1 MNRVTLLRT
10 LLRALSLLPLPV
22 AHAIGATSGQALY
35 FTASRMR
42 RVALT
47 NLRLCFPEMS
57 EPERRRL
64 ARAGFRELGK
74 QLLETG
80 IIWFGRRER
89 LQRLV
94 LNPEALDELA
104 GHWPQDRGLILAGP
118 HLGNW
123 DFTGLYINSR
133 FTLHHLYRPPRQP
146 ELEPLLTEARE
157 RGGGRSLPATP
168 NGIRTLYKAL
178 RGGGLVGILP
188 DQEARGSG
196 VFAPLFGVPAR
207 TMTLLNQMAAKT
219 GAPVVFCFM
228 QRLPWGRGFRMR
240 LVPAPP
246 DIDHP
251 DPEIAAAALNK
262 GVEHCVRLAPE
273 QYQWTYKRFRQH
285 PDGNP
290 YKTPPGKR

>member
-1 MNRVTLLRT
+1 MKRVALLRT
-10 LLRALSLLPLPV
+10 LLRLMSMLPLPV
-22 AHAIGATSGQALY
+22 AHGIGAISGQLAYLLARS
-35 FTASRMR
+35 TRH
-42 RVALT
+42 VALT
-47 NLRLCFPEMS
+47 NLALCFPDVS
-57 EPERRRL
+57 EQERRRL
-64 ARAGFRELGK
+64 ARASFRELGK

-80 IIWFGRRER
+80 IIWFGRHER
-89 LQRLV
+89 LRRLV
-94 LNPEALDELA
+94 TNPESLDELA
-104 GHWPQDRGLILAGP
+104 GRWPQGHGLVLAGP

-123 DFTGLYINSR
+123 DLTGYYVNSR
-133 FTLHHLYRPPRQP
+133 FTLHHLYRPPRQA

-168 NGIRTLYKAL
+168 SGIRQLYKAL
-178 RGGGLVGILP
+178 RGGGLVAILP

-196 VFAPLFGVPAR
+196 VFAPFFGVPAR

-228 QRLPWGRGFRMR
+228 QRLPWGRGFRLR

-246 DIDHP
+246 DIDNP
-251 DPEIAAAALNK
+251 DPEIAATALNK
-262 GVEHCVRLAPE
+262 GVEQCVRLVPE

-290 YKTPPGKR
+290 YKNRRGRQ